1 MPRSEVDVRQ
11 PGSSPANA
19 LDEDVATLPFSPEEV
34 GKLIAPATAS
44 ATRIQLPRLSSA
56 AVRAPS
62 YTPLLYSG
70 LRIGDV
76 AMLRRS
82 ALHETTRYLH
92 GTPRFPSGP
101 LALPLPL
108 ELSLRLGPLRGILS
122 AARIGHHIA
131 GRAQCRAHNT
141 ADLRPVF
148 DDKNSS
154 AHEKVCT
161 FGSCRTRPITKT
173 GSWPRRISSDSS

>member
-1 MPRSEVDVRQ
+1 MSDNPARRLRMP
-11 PGSSPANA
+11 
-19 LDEDVATLPFSPEEV
+19 LDEDVARLPFSPEEV
-34 GKLIAPATAS
+34 GKLIAACDCICSTDPAT
-44 ATRIQLPRLSSA
+44 TPFIRP
-56 AVRAPS
+56 VRAPS

-108 ELSLRLGPLRGILS
+108 ELSLRLGPLRGLLS

-141 ADLRPVF
+141 ADLRPVI

-154 AHEKVCT
+154 AHEEVCT

-173 GSWPRRISSDSS
+173 GSWPRRISSHFS